1 MKTLDVFAFF
11 LNFIIIK
18 NNFFFN
24 FIFQIRKKAKI
35 LLILLFLTMEYGS
48 YWVKKI
54 KRITKQNFEQHF
66 EGYLRW
72 CDNEK
77 EN

>member
-1 MKTLDVFAFF
+1 MKTLDVFVF

-48 YWVKKI
+48 Y
-54 KRITKQNFEQHF
+54 
-66 EGYLRW
+66 
-72 CDNEK
+72 
-77 EN
+77 